1 MQLLKNHS
9 WMIFGFETNV
19 KKMMKGCTVISIE
32 DELQEFML
40 TAAVRKPQG
49 KSAQG
54 SLPSLKNSAY
64 LIYTSGSTGKP
75 KGVMLRHIGI
85 ANYLTYSDA
94 NIQVKY
100 VVDNCKV
107 YGSVTTISFDMS
119 LKETMLSLCNGL
131 TLVFAS
137 DEQTVNPVS
146 LAKLFKENNVDV
158 FNSTPSRLLQ
168 YMELGYFD

>member
-1 MQLLKNHS
+1 
-9 WMIFGFETNV
+9 MIFGFEANV
-19 KKMMKGCTVISIE
+19 KKMMKGCTAISIE

-40 TAAVRKPQG
+40 TTAIRKPQAEE
-49 KSAQG
+49 KKNTQG
-54 SLPSLKNSAY
+54 SLPSLKNTAY
-64 LIYTSGSTGKP
+64 LIYTSDSTGKP

-168 YMELGYFD
+168 YMELGFFD

>member
-1 MQLLKNHS
+1 
-9 WMIFGFETNV
+9 MIFGFEANV

-40 TAAVRKPQG
+40 TAAVRKPQAEE
-49 KSAQG
+49 KEKCTRLSTLSQKL
-54 SLPSLKNSAY
+54 SLPF
-64 LIYTSGSTGKP
+64 YTSGSTGKP

>member
-1 MQLLKNHS
+1 M
-9 WMIFGFETNV
+9 F
-19 KKMMKGCTVISIE
+19 
-32 DELQEFML
+32 
-40 TAAVRKPQG
+40 
-49 KSAQG
+49 
-54 SLPSLKNSAY
+54 
-64 LIYTSGSTGKP
+64 
-75 KGVMLRHIGI
+75 RHIGI

-94 NIQVKY
+94 NIHVKY

-131 TLVFAS
+131 TLVFVS

>member
-1 MQLLKNHS
+1 
-9 WMIFGFETNV
+9 
-19 KKMMKGCTVISIE
+19 
-32 DELQEFML
+32 
-40 TAAVRKPQG
+40 
-49 KSAQG
+49 
-54 SLPSLKNSAY
+54 
-64 LIYTSGSTGKP
+64 
-75 KGVMLRHIGI
+75 MLRHIGI

-168 YMELGYFD
+168 YMEFDYFD

>member
-1 MQLLKNHS
+1 
-9 WMIFGFETNV
+9 MILGFEANV

-40 TAAVRKPQG
+40 TTAIRKPQAEE
-49 KSAQG
+49 KEKPHKA
-54 SLPSLKNSAY
+54 SLPSIKNTAY

-85 ANYLTYSDA
+85 ANYLTYSDS

-168 YMELGYFD
+168 YMEFGYFD

>member
-1 MQLLKNHS
+1 
-9 WMIFGFETNV
+9 
-19 KKMMKGCTVISIE
+19 
-32 DELQEFML
+32 
-40 TAAVRKPQG
+40 
-49 KSAQG
+49 
-54 SLPSLKNSAY
+54 
-64 LIYTSGSTGKP
+64 
-75 KGVMLRHIGI
+75 MLRHIGI
-85 ANYLTYSDA
+85 TNYLTYSDS

-168 YMELGYFD
+168 YIEFDYFD

>member
-1 MQLLKNHS
+1 
-9 WMIFGFETNV
+9 MIFSFEANV
-19 KKMMKGCTVISIE
+19 KKMMKGCIVISIE
-32 DELQEFML
+32 DELQKFML
-40 TAAVRKPQG
+40 TTAIRKPQAEE
-49 KSAQG
+49 KEKPHKALYPLSKTQ
-54 SLPSLKNSAY
+54 LTLF
-64 LIYTSGSTGKP
+64 YTSGSTGKP

-94 NIQVKY
+94 NIQAKY